1 MKRDRNSNHQ
11 KHAKLT
17 RPALGQFAR
26 QEWAVLGTPC
36 GNIQQ
41 LAGFAIAQLRNRYR
55 FGYVD
60 AEHGEGRELA
70 VGSLQSAP
78 AVQTEAERSLTL
90 TSGADREEAGR
101 QGGSSPPPK
110 LPLTMY
116 TDRISHH
123 ALEWEGQ
130 PDAFEFRRLF
140 NGLDA
145 VLVNGNH
152 FKAARQ
158 LVVLDPKKEESLS
171 RKLDRLT
178 AVELFLT
185 TPEQK
190 EPYDFLKEHLPHWR
204 DIPLL
209 DLSDGAGLARW
220 LDEKLQDALPP
231 LYGLVLAGGE
241 SRRMGRDKGAMDYH
255 GKPQREHMA
264 GLLQPLCERVWMSVR
279 PGQAVETAFPLLE
292 DTFLGLGPYGAI
304 LSAFREHPDAAWLVV
319 ACDLP
324 LLDGDTLAQLVQA
337 RNPSQV
343 ATAFQ
348 SPDNEFPEP
357 LIAVWEPRSYPV
369 LLQFLAQ
376 GYSCPRKVLINSAIE
391 RIEAARPE
399 ALANVNTPED
409 VRRIMNKEV

>member
-1 MKRDRNSNHQ
+1 MKNHQ
-11 KHAKLT
+11 KHAKLA
-17 RPALGQFAR
+17 RPAQGQFAR
-26 QEWAVLGTPC
+26 QEWAILGTPC

-41 LAGFAIAQLRNRYR
+41 LAGFAIAQLRSRYR

-60 AEHGEGRELA
+60 AEHGTGSKKLTVASAEAPVKEG
-70 VGSLQSAP
+70 
-78 AVQTEAERSLTL
+78 ERYPLTL
-90 TSGADREEAGR
+90 
-101 QGGSSPPPK
+101 
-110 LPLTMY
+110 Y

-130 PDAFEFRRLF
+130 PDAFGFRRLF

-209 DLSDGAGLARW
+209 DLADGAGLARW
-220 LDEKLQDALPP
+220 LDKKLQDALPP

-409 VRRIMNKEV
+409 VRRILNKEV